1 MASALARLFGGG
13 KGKEDQPSPQV
24 AIQKLRETEEMLG
37 KISEF
42 LEKEIAKELAAA
54 KQACMKNKRAAMNAL
69 KRKKRLEK
77 QLQQID
83 GTLSTIEF
91 QREAL
96 ENAQIN
102 TQVLKNMSFA
112 AKALKAAHQHFITE
126 SFTAE
131 QREYLERRFTQLT
144 AAMVRP
150 TTTDQVLASGVLL
163 TAQLMAITSSTSSS
177 PFPLTFPGIEGS
189 SSELGRLIDRACDTR
204 GTSTSSSSTL
214 SRSAPES
221 IASVIL
227 NPLPLR
233 RRRSVSTIGS
243 ASADDRPVTAGFR
256 AGEYGTDPRRGYGT
270 RGVGWLPSPWRHAW
284 ASDAADSANRSIL
297 KHFGRR
303 PPVSDILVWAE
314 CFTAMA
320 AVLSRKY
327 LQKAPEL
334 FAYAHRI
341 FHAARNYDCHAWVT
355 YDRVY
360 RRQAATRC
368 SLNWSVEDQS
378 LYNEAFAGR
387 AKQSTR
393 CSSAWARTIRLRHA
407 RRCLW
412 CSYLYRWGRLR
423 PYGKPSVTK
432 FEDDLWDCLRT
443 SWNLISLSVYFRTS

>member
-42 LEKEIAKELAAA
+42 LEKKIAKELAAA
-54 KQACMKNKRAAMNAL
+54 KQACMKNKRVNGQGGVPGGRLVGDIYMRRRAAEPRGLTTA
-69 KRKKRLEK
+69 RTRVVCS
-77 QLQQID
+77 
-83 GTLSTIEF
+83 LS
-91 QREAL
+91 L
-96 ENAQIN
+96 
-102 TQVLKNMSFA
+102 VCSVVCGS
-112 AKALKAAHQHFITE
+112 ITE

-163 TAQLMAITSSTSSS
+163 TAQLMAITATV
-177 PFPLTFPGIEGS
+177 
-189 SSELGRLIDRACDTR
+189 RL
-204 GTSTSSSSTL
+204 
-214 SRSAPES
+214 
-221 IASVIL
+221 
-227 NPLPLR
+227 
-233 RRRSVSTIGS
+233 TIGS

-320 AVLSRKY
+320 AVLSWKY

-341 FHAARNYDCHAWVT
+341 FHAARIYDCHAWVT